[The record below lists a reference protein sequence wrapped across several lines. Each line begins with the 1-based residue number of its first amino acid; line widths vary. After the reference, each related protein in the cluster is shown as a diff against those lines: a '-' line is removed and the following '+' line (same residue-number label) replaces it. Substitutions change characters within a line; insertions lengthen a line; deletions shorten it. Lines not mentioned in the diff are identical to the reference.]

1 MLTRELLR
9 FQRRSGFRPA
19 FVDPAEPKLVEFAS
33 ELLAAY
39 EGAVGSRMRRA
50 KQEELVDVL
59 LKGARD
65 PKLAAGLNKLILDRC
80 SFDPVRSVD
89 YPAERRRLFEAAAAA
104 LPGAGGS
111 IEAYR
116 EALLA
121 REGAGE
127 FMASDIYGDLPDN
140 ERLTG
145 WRPLYPAELL
155 HRYNIALVQGL
166 LVYADDLEVTAADS
180 NPAELR
186 RLFKYLRF
194 FRLLAEI
201 RRLKPKGKGKV
212 AVGMKI
218 SGPFSI
224 FANTRKYALQLAA
237 FFPALVNLESW
248 SLSAEIRLDGRA
260 GALKLDQ
267 GCGLVSHY
275 RNFSSYVPE
284 EIRMFH
290 KLFREQV
297 SDWKIVGES
306 PFLDGGGQEIVF
318 PDLSFRREADGRTI
332 HLELFHR
339 WHRGQLDRRL
349 ALLEQ
354 KPDMQLLVGV
364 DRALADDAAWKVLET
379 DHPALAGRLFRFR
392 DFPGVDRVRRVL
404 DAFAETNSGE
414 KKRCRKSMRT

>member
-19 FVDPAEPKLVEFAS
+19 FVDPAEPKLIEFAS

-50 KQEELVDVL
+50 EQEELVDVL

-166 LVYADDLEVTAADS
+166 
-180 NPAELR
+180 
-186 RLFKYLRF
+186 
-194 FRLLAEI
+194 
-201 RRLKPKGKGKV
+201 
-212 AVGMKI
+212 
-218 SGPFSI
+218 
-224 FANTRKYALQLAA
+224 
-237 FFPALVNLESW
+237 
-248 SLSAEIRLDGRA
+248 SL
-260 GALKLDQ
+260 
-267 GCGLVSHY
+267 
-275 RNFSSYVPE
+275 
-284 EIRMFH
+284 
-290 KLFREQV
+290 
-297 SDWKIVGES
+297 
-306 PFLDGGGQEIVF
+306 
-318 PDLSFRREADGRTI
+318 I
-332 HLELFHR
+332 HI
-339 WHRGQLDRRL
+339 
-349 ALLEQ
+349 
-354 KPDMQLLVGV
+354 
-364 DRALADDAAWKVLET
+364 
-379 DHPALAGRLFRFR
+379 
-392 DFPGVDRVRRVL
+392 
-404 DAFAETNSGE
+404 
-414 KKRCRKSMRT
+414 